1 MKGEKTNKEEITG
14 QVKTTRGDILDFD
27 RTTWNYMV
35 KKLNIPETQLF
46 KLRGARC
53 PAKLNSMAADLL
65 RFFNTENANEKGFTI
80 NDFES
85 LNEHPELILY
95 EGYSVRGKGG
105 ELSVK
110 KFDGF
115 ETSILEEKIK
125 RGEITE
131 VGVVIEKTAAQK
143 WLGRIGTFMMMGGFM
158 LVLAVIVVLVV
169 VISILLKN
177 C

>member
-1 MKGEKTNKEEITG
+1 MKGEKTNKVEITG

-35 KKLNIPETQLF
+35 KKVNIPETQLF
-46 KLRGARC
+46 KFRGARY
-53 PAKLNSMAADLL
+53 PAKLNSMAVHLL
-65 RFFNTENANEKGFTI
+65 RFFNTKTANEKGFTI

-95 EGYSVRGKGG
+95 EGYHVCGKGG
-105 ELSVK
+105 ELIIK

-125 RGEITE
+125 KGEITE
-131 VGVVIEKTAAQK
+131 LGVLIEKTAAQK
-143 WLGRIGTFMMMGGFM
+143 WLGRIGTFIMMGGFM